1 MLAPGWRQTSPEYR
15 FIYTLG
21 REKASSLNLSQPL
34 TKVGTLG
41 KCKASTDLSSH
52 KPSDSSHIMNQGRA
66 GPHNQQ
72 KLKGSCSSSLG
83 PHPTPDRAVTVS
95 EHMRSPCW
103 NWDVDLSPPTPTL
116 LPTIEGADRTP
127 QGKSKPML
135 TADLALPRNPL
146 GTADCIGTLSHKD
159 TPLGMGE
166 ITFSPNI
173 IEVWKQIK

>member
-1 MLAPGWRQTSPEYR
+1 M
-15 FIYTLG
+15 
-21 REKASSLNLSQPL
+21 
-34 TKVGTLG
+34 
-41 KCKASTDLSSH
+41 
-52 KPSDSSHIMNQGRA
+52 
-66 GPHNQQ
+66 
-72 KLKGSCSSSLG
+72 
-83 PHPTPDRAVTVS
+83 
-95 EHMRSPCW
+95 
-103 NWDVDLSPPTPTL
+103 DLSPPTPTL